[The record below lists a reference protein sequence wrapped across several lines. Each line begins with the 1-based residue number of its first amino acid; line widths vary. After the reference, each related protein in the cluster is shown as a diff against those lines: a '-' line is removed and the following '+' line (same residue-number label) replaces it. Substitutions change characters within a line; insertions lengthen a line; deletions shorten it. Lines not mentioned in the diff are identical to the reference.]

1 MEVHVVSREVI
12 KPSST
17 TPNHL
22 RTYKLSRLDQMNI
35 DIFIPIVFF
44 YQEAPKNSDD
54 LLKKSLSDTL
64 THYYPLAGRVKDCL
78 YVDCDDYGISY
89 VVARVDGDMS
99 NVFKQPEFD
108 QEEQLMPC
116 KQHEML
122 KDQSILAVQVSH
134 FGCGGVAICLLFRH
148 VIVDGATA
156 ANFVKTWAVI
166 ASCGGNDDSATIIK
180 DLVFDCTS
188 IFPPRDHSGS
198 STRSSGAGAILFS
211 SSETTRKRFIF
222 EGSKISALQDKI
234 GNRTTRFEAVFTLM
248 WDAITAAKR
257 EGDDFVA
264 TIPVNLRKRMNPPI
278 PEQCIGNILTI
289 IQTNWPTEETI
300 NYSSLTE
307 KVHELVSMVNDDY
320 VKKAYPNGWIL
331 NRATNGAAGRDT
343 GRRRLF
349 MISSWCDLPLYK
361 SDFGW
366 GNPELVAPVGRVN
379 SGDNIS
385 VCVWDTTDGAGIEAW
400 MFMSKEEM
408 AKFEQDLMLLLIQL
422 HKNKHLISTPICLV
436 IIAYLAV

>member
-122 KDQSILAVQVSH
+122 KDQSILAVHVSH
-134 FGCGGVAICLLFRH
+134 FGCGGVAIY
-148 VIVDGATA
+148 
-156 ANFVKTWAVI
+156 
-166 ASCGGNDDSATIIK
+166 
-180 DLVFDCTS
+180 LVFDCTS

-343 GRRRLF
+343 RRRRLF
-349 MISSWCDLPLYK
+349 MISSWCNLPLYK

-408 AKFEQDLMLLLIQL
+408 AKFEQD
-422 HKNKHLISTPICLV
+422 PGV
-436 IIAYLAV
+436 VAYASFNPTT